1 MKNDRESE
9 DLAFDFCKKALLE
22 RIEKR
27 RDITNKTMVDAFG
40 ITNEEYAV
48 ITDSLKHIL
57 VDLRKSPTYSDTYY
71 LLLENSNSLTDLCIK
86 SILYYELDKK
96 IREQQD
102 PFSQLIKLLMK

>member
-71 LLLENSNSLTDLCIK
+71 LLLENSNSLTGFVIK
-86 SILYYELDKK
+86 IILFNELQNK
-96 IREQQD
+96 IREEKD
-102 PFSQLIKLLMK
+102 PLNQIIKLLMK

>member
-40 ITNEEYAV
+40 ITDEEYAV

-57 VDLRKSPTYSDTYY
+57 VDLHKSPTYSNTYY
-71 LLLENSNSLTDLCIK
+71 LLLENSNSLTGFVIK
-86 SILYYELDKK
+86 IILFNELQNK
-96 IREQQD
+96 IREEKD
-102 PFSQLIKLLMK
+102 PLNQIIKLLMK

>member
-40 ITNEEYAV
+40 ITDEEYAV

-57 VDLRKSPTYSDTYY
+57 VDLHKSPTYSDTYY
-71 LLLENSNSLTDLCIK
+71 LLLENSNSLTGFVIK
-86 SILYYELDKK
+86 IILFNELQNK
-96 IREQQD
+96 IREEKD
-102 PFSQLIKLLMK
+102 PLNQIIKLLMK

>member
-22 RIEKR
+22 HLEKR

-40 ITNEEYAV
+40 ITEEEYVA

-57 VDLRKSPTYSDTYY
+57 VDLHKSLTYSNTYY
-71 LLLENSNSLTDLCIK
+71 LLLKNSNSLTDFCIK
-86 SILYYELDKK
+86 SILYYEFDRK

-102 PFSQLIKLLMK
+102 PFSQLLKLLMK